1 MRCLQGS
8 VGLQRA
14 QYAPSLQPACV
25 QPEAPGA
32 KFALFAADDQLEQ
45 DLEAELDAL
54 DDMVMNRPANKGRDQ
69 VKVFGA
75 WLDAD
80 VAGRKTGRGN
90 RAAELKAKATRG
102 EALTQLEKGEVFY
115 EEAIAYLEKGV
126 LSCPTTSLTGILFK
140 LK

>member
-1 MRCLQGS
+1 MYLYKCT
-8 VGLQRA
+8 
-14 QYAPSLQPACV
+14 
-25 QPEAPGA
+25 
-32 KFALFAADDQLEQ
+32 AL
-45 DLEAELDAL
+45 
-54 DDMVMNRPANKGRDQ
+54 Q

-115 EEAIAYLEKGV
+115 EEAIAYLEKGFV
-126 LSCPTTSLTGILFK
+126 LFPTTIFVAILFMF
-140 LK
+140 